1 MFETLAPAQPDKI
14 LALISMFRE
23 DPRPEKYDLGVGV
36 YKDPAGATPVM
47 AAVKA
52 AERRVLASQTS
63 KTYLGPEGDPR
74 FNAAISRLAFGN
86 AFDGTRLRAIQAPGG
101 SGALRIIAE
110 LLADARPGCAVHLPD
125 PTWPNH
131 RPVAEAAGLK
141 VRTYPYFDPVNG
153 EVRFEEMLEAIRELP
168 AGDIVLLHGC
178 CHNPTG
184 ANLDARQWSR
194 LAGALADNDL
204 FPFVDMAYQGFGD
217 GLDED
222 AAGLRHL
229 ASEVPELAAAVSCSK
244 NFAVYCDRVGAAI
257 LVAANGRDAET
268 AIGRL
273 KTVARRNYSM
283 PPNHGAATVRTV
295 LEDAAL
301 STQWRQE
308 LDGMRTR
315 MLRLRV
321 DLADALRRQSNSDR
335 FDFLAMHRG
344 MFSLLG
350 LSDDQVRELREDF
363 AIYMVGGGRIN
374 VAGLRD
380 EGLDKLAAAIVE
392 VSSR

>member
-14 LALISMFRE
+14 LALIAMFR
-23 DPRPEKYDLGVGV
+23 DDARQEKCDLGVGV
-36 YKDPAGATPVM
+36 YKDPSGATPVM
-47 AAVKA
+47 AAVQA
-52 AERRVLASQTS
+52 AEARVLASQTS
-63 KTYLGPEGDPR
+63 KTYLGPEGDAR
-74 FNAAISRLAFGN
+74 FNSAIARLALGD
-86 AFDGTRLRAIQAPGG
+86 AHDETRIRAIQAPGG

-110 LLADARPGCAVHLPD
+110 LLAEARPGCAVHLPQ

-131 RPVAEAAGLK
+131 RPVAEAAGLR
-141 VRTYPYFDPVNG
+141 VHTYPYFDPATG
-153 EVRFEEMLEAIRELP
+153 EVRFADMLEAVRQMP

-184 ANLDARQWSR
+184 ANLDSAQWR
-194 LAGALADNDL
+194 LLAGALADNGL

-229 ASEVPELAAAVSCSK
+229 VSEVPELAAAVSCSK
-244 NFAVYCDRVGAAI
+244 NFAVYRDRVGAAI
-257 LVAANGRDAET
+257 LAGRNGRDAET
-268 AIGRL
+268 AFGRL

-295 LEDAAL
+295 LEDTAL
-301 STQWRQE
+301 SKEWRQE

-335 FDFLAMHRG
+335 FDFLTRHRG

-374 VAGLRD
+374 IAGLPD